1 MKRIVFTCKSEKV
14 FKEVEEELIH
24 DVRERWNN
32 GDEEIK
38 KAIEFEEDDE
48 EIRVL
53 IKETNM

>member
-38 KAIEFEEDDE
+38 EAIEFEEDDE

-53 IKETNM
+53 IKETNI